1 VNAGH
6 VVMKFGGTSVADPD
20 AIDRLIGIV
29 QKYIPPSKSPAPV
42 VVVSALSGV
51 TDKLVEVTRLAEAGE
66 GDAAAAILKSL
77 VDRHVAVATAVTS
90 ESRAVV
96 LADVQREFDELM
108 GLVHA
113 LAVLR
118 EVSPRSTDAVLSVG
132 EVVSS
137 RIVAA
142 AFADRRIPSAWVD
155 ARRVLVTDA
164 EHTAAAPDMVGT
176 REAVQA
182 RVAPESAAGNV
193 VVLGGF
199 IGASGAG
206 VTTTLG
212 RGGSDYSAALFG
224 ACLGVDEIQIW
235 TDVDGMLTADPRI
248 VPEPRVVPHLTF
260 AEASEL
266 AYFGA
271 KVLHPSTILPAVA
284 KNIPVRILNSRRPEN
299 SGTMITADGHAAD
312 GQLTAIACKRDVTVI
327 DITSTRMLMAHGFL
341 RRLFE
346 VFERFKTA
354 VDVVTTSEVSVSV
367 TVDDT
372 RRLDAILDNLRNF
385 AEASCERDMAI
396 ICAVG
401 ENLRADATLF
411 GRAVTAL
418 DHVPLRLVSQAAGR
432 RNVTFVLRDSDVPH
446 AMMRL
451 HETFF

>member
-1 VNAGH
+1 MS

-20 AIDRLIGIV
+20 AINRLIGIV
-29 QKYIPPSKSPAPV
+29 QRQQARAGNEAAPV
-42 VVVSALSGV
+42 VVVSALAGV
-51 TDKLVEVTRLAEAGE
+51 TDKLVAVAQMAEDGDGARAAAELDGLQERHLNVAQAVTTASRTRL
-66 GDAAAAILKSL
+66 
-77 VDRHVAVATAVTS
+77 
-90 ESRAVV
+90 
-96 LADVQREFDELM
+96 LADVRGEFQELT

-118 EVSPRSTDAVLSVG
+118 EVSSRSRDAVHAVG

-142 AFADRRIPSAWVD
+142 AFADHGMPSTWID
-155 ARRVLVTDA
+155 ARTVLITDA
-164 EHTAAAPDMVGT
+164 EHNAAAPDLAET
-176 REAVQA
+176 CARVQA
-182 RVAPESAAGNV
+182 RVAPEVAAGNV
-193 VVLGGF
+193 PVLGGF
-199 IGASGAG
+199 IGATASG
-206 VTTTLG
+206 VTSTLG
-212 RGGSDYSAALFG
+212 RGGSDYSAAIFG
-224 ACLGVDEIQIW
+224 SCLGVDEIQIW

-248 VPEPRVVPHLTF
+248 VPQPRVVAQLSF
-260 AEASEL
+260 NEASEL

-284 KNIPVRILNSRRPEN
+284 KNIPVRILNARRPE
-299 SGTMITADGHAAD
+299 SDGTRITSEAMPDAGK
-312 GQLTAIACKRDVTVI
+312 LTAIACKRDVTVI

-372 RRLDAILDNLRNF
+372 RRLDAILDNLHNF
-385 AEASCERDMAI
+385 AEASCEREMAI
-396 ICAVG
+396 ICVVG
-401 ENLRADATLF
+401 EHLRADPALF
-411 GRAVTAL
+411 GKAVTAL
-418 DHVPLRLVSQAAGR
+418 DRIPLRLVSQAASR
-432 RNVTFVLRDSDVPH
+432 RNITFVLRNSDVPH